1 MLSNAGTSAPKTSR
15 PCALLGRWSTG
26 LDGPYTLPERC
37 LAYQGYYD
45 RPIREAIQ
53 AGDRALIVVESSAG
67 PLVGTPTDGT
77 TVLESLVE
85 SSDRIAVVTI
95 TGRLSR
101 LTSVGD
107 WVTSVL
113 TARVNDVVKDT
124 SRDVAKPGTRIQFGE
139 EGGEVTIDA
148 THVTAVVPGVRP
160 MRVGHRYLVA
170 FWTSD
175 RGLTASPAGRTRSL
189 RLARCDASSNV
200 PLGHLSTRT
209 TFRTIGSRTLS
220 GV

>member
-1 MLSNAGTSAPKTSR
+1 M
-15 PCALLGRWSTG
+15 
-26 LDGPYTLPERC
+26 
-37 LAYQGYYD
+37 
-45 RPIREAIQ
+45 
-53 AGDRALIVVESSAG
+53 
-67 PLVGTPTDGT
+67 
-77 TVLESLVE
+77 
-85 SSDRIAVVTI
+85 VTI

-175 RGLTASPAGRTRSL
+175 RGLTASPRRTYEITPSGALRRLVERPAGAPEHEDDVQDYWESDVIGRMRHIIETR
-189 RLARCDASSNV
+189 R
-200 PLGHLSTRT
+200 P
-209 TFRTIGSRTLS
+209 
-220 GV
+220 